1 MPDKNHLQELAKFIR
16 EHRSSEGHFETLYKR
31 LVAEQQTVQQRA
43 SEPEQEY
50 AMNLTEA
57 LEKHA
62 ATYQQHKETG
72 GSAWPEFENFVSHF
86 EKSVMDALHRS

>member
-1 MPDKNHLQELAKFIR
+1 MPDKNHLQELAQFIR
-16 EHRSSEGHFETLYKR
+16 EHRSSEGHFETLYNR
-31 LVAEQQTVQQRA
+31 LKAEQQTVQKSTA
-43 SEPEQEY
+43 EQDY
-50 AMNLTEA
+50 ATNLTEA